1 MAEQPKDEQLHKG
14 HRQRVRARFMSQGLD
29 GFSEHEI
36 LELLLFYAIPR
47 VNTNDIAHRLIDR
60 FGSLSAVL
68 DADPD
73 ALQEVKG
80 VSESAAVLLKL
91 IPPLTRQYC
100 LTQQRDV
107 VLGTFTATCDYF
119 RSLYI
124 GEKTERLRLACL
136 DDRLRLLSC
145 GVVGEGAP
153 GVVPVNMRRILEFA
167 LRQKCELVVLA
178 HNHPNGFAVPS
189 NEDIAATKHIHSA
202 LKTVGIR
209 LLDHIIVAGDKA
221 ISLKEFGAFSLLD

>member
-1 MAEQPKDEQLHKG
+1 MAEKPKDEQLHKG
-14 HRQRVRARFMSQGLD
+14 HRQRVRTRFLTQGLD

-36 LELLLFYAIPR
+36 LEFLLFYAIPR

-68 DADPD
+68 DADLD
-73 ALQEVKG
+73 ALQEIKG
-80 VSESAAVLLKL
+80 VTESAAVLIKL
-91 IPPLTRQYC
+91 MPPLSRQYS
-100 LTQQRDV
+100 LSQKRDI
-107 VLGTFTATCDYF
+107 VLGTFSATCDYF

-124 GEKTERLRLACL
+124 GEQEEKLRLACL

-153 GVVPVNMRRILEFA
+153 GVVPVNTRKILEFA
-167 LRQKCELVVLA
+167 LRCKCELVVLA

-189 NEDIAATKHIHSA
+189 NEDIVSTKHIHGA